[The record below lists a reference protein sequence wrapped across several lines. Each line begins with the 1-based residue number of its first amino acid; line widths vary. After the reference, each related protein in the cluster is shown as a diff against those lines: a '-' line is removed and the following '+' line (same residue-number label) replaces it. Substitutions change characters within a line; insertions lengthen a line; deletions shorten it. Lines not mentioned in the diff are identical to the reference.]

1 MRSAAS
7 LPRWARRGRTE
18 EDWQISTGDRGVRR
32 SVGGRSVT
40 VVPLTTICET
50 GMRGV
55 FVWCEPYGLLWL
67 PYGGRRVPPG
77 GCSVQGV
84 QRPSRAFRGQGP
96 VLAFPTW

>member
-40 VVPLTTICET
+40 VVPLTTICEN

-55 FVWCEPYGLLWL
+55 FVWCEPCGLLWL
-67 PYGGRRVPPG
+67 PYGGRRVPL
-77 GCSVQGV
+77 VV
-84 QRPSRAFRGQGP
+84 APSRAFRGHGP